1 MSHIVLTSNNRLAVD
16 DHCLCGHT
24 PATGSV
30 VEAFDVTVDDILER
44 INGVVCSVTRSPG
57 RKKATY
63 DEEFVKRLNE
73 AMLKVLMEE
82 QDDGK

>member
-1 MSHIVLTSNNRLAVD
+1 MNRIVLTSNNRLAVD
-16 DHCLCGHT
+16 GHCLCGHT
-24 PATGSV
+24 PVTGSV

-44 INGVVCSVTRSPG
+44 INGVVCPVTRSPG

-73 AMLKVLMEE
+73 VMLKVLMEE
-82 QDDGK
+82 NNNGK